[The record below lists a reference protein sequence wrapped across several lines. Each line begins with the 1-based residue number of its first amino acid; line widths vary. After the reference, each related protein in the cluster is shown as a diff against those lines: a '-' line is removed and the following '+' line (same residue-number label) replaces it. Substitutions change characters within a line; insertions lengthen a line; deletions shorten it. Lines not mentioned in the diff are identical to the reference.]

1 MKKLITALIIA
12 ACGLNST
19 IASTLEE
26 DIIEFIK
33 LYRNIECF
41 YDTACKIYT
50 KNNRDKQELHNF
62 NDQISIAHEMRD
74 SLKEYLRSHYKELS
88 FRVLYVVL
96 EPVGSRIGDVGCGDG
111 VNYAT
116 LSAIQDLAGY
126 SEVFHNRLT
135 TLANKY
141 PEVFRKDFLEKND
154 DLTPK
159 EN

>member
-12 ACGLNST
+12 ACSLT
-19 IASTLEE
+19 YTMASTLEE
-26 DIIEFIK
+26 DIIEFMK

-41 YDTACKIYT
+41 YNTACEIYR
-50 KNNRDKQELHNF
+50 KNNRDKQDLHNF

-74 SLKEYLRSHYKELS
+74 SVKEYLRSHYKELS
-88 FRVLYVVL
+88 FRVLYIVL
-96 EPVGSRIGDVGCGDG
+96 EPTDSRIGDVGCADG
-111 VNYAT
+111 VNYAM

-126 SEVFHNRLT
+126 PEVFHNRLT

-141 PEVFRKDFLEKND
+141 PEVFRKDFLKKND
-154 DLTPK
+154 DLPPK